1 MVWLKTLMQER
12 MVQRVS
18 NYCMF
23 ILIEDAAKRFPELN
37 NIVDFEGFFL
47 PESIAKVFWSHEVV
61 RKLL

>member
-23 ILIEDAAKRFPELN
+23 ILIEGAAKRFPELN

-47 PESIAKVFWSHEVV
+47 PSDK
-61 RKLL
+61 